1 MGDVCDSDDDNDG
14 VADDVDCNAF
24 DAAVNFSPG
33 ATCDDA
39 DANTMNDVI
48 TADCMCIGEMAMDTM
63 TMGMDT
69 MTMDMDTMTM
79 GMDTMTMGMDTMTM
93 DMDTMTMG
101 MDTMTMGMDTMT
113 MGMDTMTMDMDT
125 MTMGMDT
132 MTMGMDTMTM
142 DMDTM
147 TMGMDTMTMG
157 MDTMTMAGDCDGN
170 KAAFITD
177 LVTDDTGELR
187 LRLGDIGIDSLP
199 VGRMTVSLI
208 KGRSSNDAFVN
219 LSGLETRRADAII
232 DIRLDD
238 GNGYEFTE
246 SGDSQNDGANF
257 PAFSPDQLVNFDISW
272 DASSDTATWITVMID
287 GQQVAATFQ
296 SEAEN
301 FEAIAD
307 GVRTVQFRFAGNSA
321 TESGGAG
328 VIIDDLMVFDGD
340 GNVVFSD
347 DFEGF
352 DTAVSLDPDL
362 NPDVPYAGNTS
373 DASVICISDAD
384 ADAGDGEEECD
395 GNQFAFVTDLVS
407 DDTGELRLS
416 LNSLG
421 IDSLPSG
428 RMTVSVIK
436 DASSNDAFVNLSGS
450 ETRRADAIIDIRLD
464 DNNGYEFT
472 ESGDSQND
480 DANFPGFTPGELV
493 DIDISW
499 EATGGGAPLVSVMI
513 DGQEVADPFP
523 SEAENVD
530 VVADGVRTVQFRF
543 AGNSATEAGGAGL
556 TIDDLTVFDGDGN
569 VVFSDDFESYELG
582 TSLDLDDNDESP
594 YASNTSDAT
603 VGGCDDGST
612 DPRPDDIQDVNN
624 TQPTLNFALAPSV
637 TDGLI
642 RVFSEDLNADAAS
655 IFIFNQNGIMMKQ
668 IRDVNTFGGIMNTNV
683 DVGDI
688 EQGMYFIRVIGDN
701 GLSSVK
707 RFIKVN

>member
-1 MGDVCDSDDDNDG
+1 
-14 VADDVDCNAF
+14 
-24 DAAVNFSPG
+24 
-33 ATCDDA
+33 
-39 DANTMNDVI
+39 MNDVI

-373 DASVICISDAD
+373 DASVICISDAGD
-384 ADAGDGEEECD
+384 GDGEEECD

>member
-1 MGDVCDSDDDNDG
+1 MNCNNAADN
-14 VADDVDCNAF
+14 N
-24 DAAVNFSPG
+24 P
-33 ATCDDA
+33 
-39 DANTMNDVI
+39 
-48 TADCMCIGEMAMDTM
+48 
-63 TMGMDT
+63 
-69 MTMDMDTMTM
+69 
-79 GMDTMTMGMDTMTM
+79 
-93 DMDTMTMG
+93 
-101 MDTMTMGMDTMT
+101 
-113 MGMDTMTMDMDT
+113 
-125 MTMGMDT
+125 
-132 MTMGMDTMTM
+132 
-142 DMDTM
+142 
-147 TMGMDTMTMG
+147 
-157 MDTMTMAGDCDGN
+157 
-170 KAAFITD
+170 
-177 LVTDDTGELR
+177 
-187 LRLGDIGIDSLP
+187 
-199 VGRMTVSLI
+199 
-208 KGRSSNDAFVN
+208 
-219 LSGLETRRADAII
+219 ETI
-232 DIRLDD
+232 L
-238 GNGYEFTE
+238 
-246 SGDSQNDGANF
+246 
-257 PAFSPDQLVNFDISW
+257 
-272 DASSDTATWITVMID
+272 
-287 GQQVAATFQ
+287 
-296 SEAEN
+296 
-301 FEAIAD
+301 D
-307 GVRTVQFRFAGNSA
+307 GVRTIQFRFAGNSA
-321 TESGGAG
+321 IESGGAG

-384 ADAGDGEEECD
+384 ADADTGDGEEECD

-428 RMTVSVIK
+428 RMTVSIIK
-436 DASSNDAFVNLSGS
+436 DASSNDGFINLSGG
-450 ETRRADAIIDIRLD
+450 ETQRCDALIDIRVD
-464 DNNGYEFT
+464 DNGYEFT
-472 ESGDSQND
+472 ESGESQNAT
-480 DANFPGFTPGELV
+480 ANFPAFTPGELV

-499 EATGGGAPLVSVMI
+499 DASGAGAPLVSVMI

-523 SEAENVD
+523 SEGGVNCNNPADNNPETIL
-530 VVADGVRTVQFRF
+530 DGVRTIQFRF
-543 AGNSATEAGGAGL
+543 AGNSATESGGAGL